1 MSTNSRVRLGKRPYT
16 IIRDVGGGDWVGGN
30 YVPAQ
35 KQEITIVAN
44 VQPNFP
50 QYLTK
55 LLPEGKREKEAV
67 WFSSDNWLYTTRTG
81 NKPLEADLLKYRD
94 SLWEVLVVRPFGNF
108 GTHCGCVAV
117 KLDKDDTTRVT
128 GKVERIS

>member
-1 MSTNSRVRLGKRPYT
+1 M
-16 IIRDVGGGDWVGGN
+16 RDVGGGSWVNGN

-35 KQEITIVAN
+35 KQEITIIAN

-67 WFSSDNWLYTTRTG
+67 WFSSDDWLYTTRTG
-81 NKPLEADLLKYRD
+81 NVPLEADLLKYRD
-94 SLWEVLVVRPFGNF
+94 ALWEVLVVRPFGNF
-108 GTHCGCVAV
+108 GTHCECVAV
-117 KLDKDDTTRVT
+117 KLDKDDTNRVT
-128 GKVERIS
+128 GKVERIY

>member
-16 IIRDVGGGDWVGGN
+16 IIRDVGGGEWVGGN

-67 WFSSDNWLYTTRTG
+67 
-81 NKPLEADLLKYRD
+81 
-94 SLWEVLVVRPFGNF
+94 
-108 GTHCGCVAV
+108 
-117 KLDKDDTTRVT
+117 
-128 GKVERIS
+128 